1 MTRSTSIYFKTFCGF
16 KNFILG
22 EIESADSVIATL
34 VVDANKILTLSAGDN
49 LSLKSILE
57 QKLARVGNNLVTV
70 RKKVA
75 KHCDQQT
82 GFNDSRSISR

>member
-1 MTRSTSIYFKTFCGF
+1 MALKS
-16 KNFILG
+16 FISG

-34 VVDANKILTLSAGDN
+34 VADASQILSVGD
-49 LSLKSILE
+49 SSPMKSNLE

-70 RKKVA
+70 RKKVS

>member
-1 MTRSTSIYFKTFCGF
+1 MARSFSRDIRAFYGF
-16 KNFILG
+16 KWYISG

-34 VVDANKILTLSAGDN
+34 VADASKILSAGDN
-49 LSLKSILE
+49 LPWKSNLE

-70 RKKVA
+70 RKKVS
-75 KHCDQQT
+75 KHCEQQT

>member
-1 MTRSTSIYFKTFCGF
+1 MALKS
-16 KNFILG
+16 FILG

-34 VVDANKILTLSAGDN
+34 VADANQILSVGD
-49 LSLKSILE
+49 SSPMKSNLE

-70 RKKVA
+70 RKKVS
-75 KHCDQQT
+75 KHCEHQT

>member
-1 MTRSTSIYFKTFCGF
+1 MALKS
-16 KNFILG
+16 FILG

-34 VVDANKILTLSAGDN
+34 VADANQILSVGD
-49 LSLKSILE
+49 SSPMKSNLE

-70 RKKVA
+70 RKKVS

>member
-1 MTRSTSIYFKTFCGF
+1 MASKS
-16 KNFILG
+16 FILG

-34 VVDANKILTLSAGDN
+34 VADASQILSVGESSAM
-49 LSLKSILE
+49 KSNLE

-70 RKKVA
+70 RKKVS

>member
-1 MTRSTSIYFKTFCGF
+1 MRSFRS
-16 KNFILG
+16 G

-34 VVDANKILTLSAGDN
+34 VADASQILSVGG
-49 LSLKSILE
+49 SSSMKSNLE

-70 RKKVA
+70 RKKVS
-75 KHCDQQT
+75 KHCEQQT

>member
-1 MTRSTSIYFKTFCGF
+1 MALKS
-16 KNFILG
+16 FILG

-34 VVDANKILTLSAGDN
+34 VADASQILSVGD
-49 LSLKSILE
+49 SSQMKSNLE

-70 RKKVA
+70 RKKVS

>member
-1 MTRSTSIYFKTFCGF
+1 MASKS
-16 KNFILG
+16 FILG

-34 VVDANKILTLSAGDN
+34 VADANQILSVGD
-49 LSLKSILE
+49 SSPMKSNLE

-70 RKKVA
+70 RKKVS